1 MPDAL
6 LIPASLH
13 WLAPDDPVPPHI
25 ADWLSEIG
33 SMTRRFEQHCREVTV
48 QPVKEGFI
56 HRAALRPEEAADLPD
71 SPRYWLREIVL
82 LGDGAPWLLG
92 RTVIPEETLTGPDR
106 ALVDLGTVP
115 LGRYLFGGA
124 ALTRD
129 YIYFG
134 QTDQPD
140 NSNADNSGAACW
152 VRRSRLRLSGKP
164 LLLTEL
170 FLADA
175 PVYRAPQPTHQE
187 GG

>member
-25 ADWLSEIG
+25 ADWLGEIG

-48 QPVKEGFI
+48 QPVQEGFI
-56 HRAALRPEEAADLPD
+56 SRAHLRPEEAAALPD

-82 LGDGAPWLLG
+82 LGDGVPWLLG
-92 RTVIPEETLTGPDR
+92 RTLIPEETLTGPDR

-129 YIYFG
+129 YIHFG
-134 QTDQPD
+134 LTKGD
-140 NSNADNSGAACW
+140 SGLPGEGGTASW

-187 GG
+187 GR

>member
-13 WLAPDDPVPPHI
+13 WLAPGEPVPPHI
-25 ADWLSEIG
+25 ADWLGEIG

-48 QPVKEGFI
+48 QPVREGFI
-56 HRAALRPEEAADLPD
+56 PRAALRPEEADALPE

-82 LGDGAPWLLG
+82 LGDGVPWLLG
-92 RTVIPEETLTGPDR
+92 RTLIPEETLTGPDR

-129 YIYFG
+129 YIHFG
-134 QTDQPD
+134 LA
-140 NSNADNSGAACW
+140 NEGAGGEACW

-170 FLADA
+170 FLAEA
-175 PVYRAPQPTHQE
+175 PVYGAPQPTHRE
-187 GG
+187 GR